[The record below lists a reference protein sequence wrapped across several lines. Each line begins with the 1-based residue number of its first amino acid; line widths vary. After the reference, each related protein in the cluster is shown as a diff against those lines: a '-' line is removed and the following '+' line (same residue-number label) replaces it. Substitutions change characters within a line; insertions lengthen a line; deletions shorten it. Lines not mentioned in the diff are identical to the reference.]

1 MPTPVSGLP
10 ISFSDI
16 ENEFGGVGTTGI
28 TISEYYQNANPSYTS
43 GVAGIPNAG
52 AAISIDMFYGKS
64 KPAAP
69 PSSYPPPAVQT
80 NQAALGTFYG
90 YGNSSLEWI
99 TGASGTNLT
108 RSGGS
113 TFNNIG
119 TYGRNRNPSF
129 ANNQNLILQ
138 AKPGD
143 TLSFTLQT
151 GVASNSDPEVQ
162 TLLLHLGSG
171 WYVAASSGVTNGSAG
186 GGFIT
191 RTHSITLSASLAP
204 GNYGI
209 IAHNDY
215 SSAGSG
221 SYGTGNFYSLHVVA

>member
-1 MPTPVSGLP
+1 MPVVASGA

-16 ENEFGGVGTTGI
+16 ENEFGGQSTTGI
-28 TISEYYQNANPSYTS
+28 SISEYYQNANPSYTS
-43 GVAGIPNAG
+43 GVTGIPNVN

-64 KPAAP
+64 KPAP
-69 PSSYPPPAVQT
+69 PSTYPPPAVQT
-80 NQAALGTFYG
+80 NQAALGVYYR

-119 TYGRNRNPSF
+119 TYGRSRTPAF
-129 ANNQNLILQ
+129 ANNQTLILQ

-151 GVASNSDPEVQ
+151 GVNSNADPEVQ
-162 TLLLHLGSG
+162 TLHLHLGSG
-171 WYVAASSGVTNGSAG
+171 WFQAATSGTTNGS

-191 RTHSITLSASLAP
+191 RTHVYTLPASLAP

-215 SSAGSG
+215 SSANSG

>member
-1 MPTPVSGLP
+1 MPLPATGLL
-10 ISFSDI
+10 ISLSDI
-16 ENEFGGVGTTGI
+16 KTEFGGGADPLGLD
-28 TISEYYQNANPSYTS
+28 EYYQDAVPSYTS
-43 GVAGIPNAG
+43 GVTGIPNKYAL
-52 AAISIDMFYGKS
+52 ISLGMFHGKS

-69 PSSYPPPAVQT
+69 PSTYPPAAVET

-99 TGASGTNLT
+99 TGASGINLT

-119 TYGRNRNPSF
+119 TYGRSRVPSF

-151 GVASNSDPEVQ
+151 GVNSTGDREIQ
-162 TLLLHLGSG
+162 TLHLDLGSG
-171 WYVAASSGVTNGSAG
+171 WFQAATSGDAYGGST
-186 GGFIT
+186 FLIT
-191 RTHSITLSASLAP
+191 RTYVYTLPASLAP

-215 SSAGSG
+215 DVANSV

>member
-16 ENEFGGVGTTGI
+16 QTEFGGADPIGI
-28 TISEYYQNANPSYTS
+28 EEYYQNAAISYTS
-43 GVAGIPNAG
+43 GVAGIPNVN
-52 AAISIDMFYGKS
+52 AIISMEMFYGKS
-64 KPAAP
+64 KPAP
-69 PSSYPPPAVQT
+69 PPPSYPPAAVQT
-80 NQAALGTFYG
+80 NQAALGVYYR

-119 TYGRNRNPSF
+119 TYGRSRNPAF

-151 GVASNSDPEVQ
+151 GVNSNADPEVQ
-162 TLLLHLGSG
+162 TLHLHLGSG
-171 WYVAASSGVTNGSAG
+171 WFQAATSGTTNGS

-191 RTHSITLSASLAP
+191 RTHVYTLPASLAP

-215 SSAGSG
+215 SSANSG

>member
-1 MPTPVSGLP
+1 MPVVASGP

-16 ENEFGGVGTTGI
+16 RNEFGGLDPTSI
-28 TISEYYQNANPSYTS
+28 DEYYQNANPSYTS

-52 AAISIDMFYGKS
+52 AIISIDMFYGKS
-64 KPAAP
+64 KPAP
-69 PSSYPPPAVQT
+69 PSTYPPPAVQT
-80 NQAALGTFYG
+80 NQAALGVYYR

-119 TYGRNRNPSF
+119 TYGRSRNPSF

-151 GVASNSDPEVQ
+151 GVNSNSDPEVQ
-162 TLLLHLGSG
+162 TLHLHLGSG
-171 WYVAASSGVTNGSAG
+171 WFQAASSGVTNGG
-186 GGFIT
+186 TTFLIT
-191 RTHSITLSASLAP
+191 RTYVYTLPASLAP

-215 SSAGSG
+215 SSANSG

>member
-16 ENEFGGVGTTGI
+16 QTEFGGANPIGI
-28 TISEYYQNANPSYTS
+28 EEYYQNAAISYTS
-43 GVAGIPNAG
+43 GVTGIPNVNAI
-52 AAISIDMFYGKS
+52 ISIDMFYGKS
-64 KPAAP
+64 KPAP
-69 PSSYPPPAVQT
+69 PPSSSYPPAAVET
-80 NQAALGTFYG
+80 NQATLGTLYG

-108 RSGGS
+108 RTGGS

-119 TYGRNRNPSF
+119 AYGRSRVPSF

-162 TLLLHLGSG
+162 TLHLHLGSG

-191 RTHSITLSASLAP
+191 RTHNITLSASLAP

-215 SSAGSG
+215 SSAGSA

>member
-1 MPTPVSGLP
+1 MPTPSTGQA

-16 ENEFGGVGTTGI
+16 QTEFGGTNPIGI
-28 TISEYYQNANPSYTS
+28 DEYYQNAATTYTS
-43 GVAGIPNAG
+43 GVAGIPNTG
-52 AAISIDMFYGKS
+52 AIISLDMFYGKS

-69 PSSYPPPAVQT
+69 PSSYPPAAVQT
-80 NQAALGTFYG
+80 NQAVLGTLWG

-108 RSGGS
+108 RSGGT

-119 TYGRNRNPSF
+119 TYGRNRTNF
-129 ANNQNLILQ
+129 INNQSLILQ

-143 TLSFTLQT
+143 TLRFTLQT
-151 GVASNSDPEVQ
+151 GVSSIYDSEVQ

-171 WYVAASSGVTNGSAG
+171 WYAAASSGVTNGAAG

-191 RTHSITLSASLAP
+191 RTHDITLSASLAP

>member
-1 MPTPVSGLP
+1 MPVVASGP

-16 ENEFGGVGTTGI
+16 QTEFGGADPIGI
-28 TISEYYQNANPSYTS
+28 EEYYQNAAISYTS
-43 GVAGIPNAG
+43 GVAGIPNVN
-52 AAISIDMFYGKS
+52 AIISMEMFYGKS

-69 PSSYPPPAVQT
+69 PPSYPPAAVQT
-80 NQAALGTFYG
+80 NQAALGVYYR

-119 TYGRNRNPSF
+119 TYGRSRNPAF

-151 GVASNSDPEVQ
+151 GVNSNADPEVQ
-162 TLLLHLGSG
+162 TLHLHLGSG
-171 WYVAASSGVTNGSAG
+171 WFQAATSGVTRGNQNGNTNL
-186 GGFIT
+186 IT
-191 RTHSITLSASLAP
+191 KTYVYTLPASLAP

-209 IAHNDY
+209 IAHNDFDVAN
-215 SSAGSG
+215 SV